1 MLRKLNKNIVSPKR
15 QLGAQKKLVGFA
27 ERSRLNMLRS
37 LKHIYVQIVNVKT
50 GVILVEVSTLDK
62 ELSAKVEYGGII
74 NAAKVAGAAITKRA
88 LEKESTKVVFDRASI
103 YHSRVAA
110 MVAAAREAGLKL
122 S

>member
-1 MLRKLNKNIVSPKR
+1 MLRNLNKNVVSQKW
-15 QLGAQKKLVGFA
+15 QLRAQKNLIGSV
-27 ERSRLNMLRS
+27 ERSRLNMVRS

-50 GVILVEVSTLDK
+50 GVILVAVSTLDK
-62 ELSAKVEYGGII
+62 EFSAKVEYGGII
-74 NAAKVAGAAITKRA
+74 NAAKVAGEAITKRA

-110 MVAAAREAGLKL
+110 MAAAAREAGLEL